1 MMSVGMIATIFSKKT
16 RFSNLRRKL
25 DELRTKRTTTL
36 MMFLFLSTTVV
47 AQDSNTVDSLI
58 LSTPISQEH
67 SNKFGML
74 VVQDEGGRMKPFGTT
89 TSEKSESKKRL
100 QWFEFKSSRIRHA
113 PKSLLVAIG
122 SNDKSK

>member
-1 MMSVGMIATIFSKKT
+1 
-16 RFSNLRRKL
+16 
-25 DELRTKRTTTL
+25 

-89 TSEKSESKKRL
+89 TSEILRKVSRKSDYNGL
-100 QWFEFKSSRIRHA
+100 
-113 PKSLLVAIG
+113 
-122 SNDKSK
+122 N